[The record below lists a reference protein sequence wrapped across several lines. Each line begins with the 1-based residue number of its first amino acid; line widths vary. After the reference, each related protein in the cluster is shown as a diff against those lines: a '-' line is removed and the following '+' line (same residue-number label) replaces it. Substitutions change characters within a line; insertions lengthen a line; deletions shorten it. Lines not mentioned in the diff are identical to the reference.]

1 MLEEIRKVKAL
12 RAEAM
17 LDCGIDTMIS
27 ECHGMLLDMMPS

>member
-17 LDCGIDTMIS
+17 LDCGIDPRIC
-27 ECHGMLLDMMPS
+27 ECHGMLLRMMPN